1 MATNREQTDSP
12 DRQPPDRRTSSRQPP
27 RWADRLLEWF
37 VSPYL
42 LEDVQGDL
50 QEIFYKRVVQVGIAK
65 ARREYGWAVLHYLNP
80 FFSKPHHRTGNLPP
94 YPQFASFHPTMIR
107 NYLKIAFRNLA
118 KNRVYSFINIFGL
131 ASGMTVS
138 MLIGLWI
145 YDELSYNKQFKNYD
159 RLAKLWQFVKFD
171 VEKSSYDVMPIPLAQ
186 ELRSKYPDFES
197 VGLSV
202 TRDVVLAAGERK
214 LLKTGNYVEPDFIN
228 MLSLNILSGTRF
240 GSNDVNSILLSE
252 SLANAMFGAENP
264 LNKLIKLDNKQTV
277 KVAGVYEDF
286 PANNTFNDVTF
297 LVPWKFFAANDE
309 GAKRD
314 RNEWDSNSY
323 QICVQ
328 LKPGADFDAVSA
340 KIKDIRM
347 KRDDPPG
354 YKPEFFLHPM
364 TKWHLYSDFKDGV
377 NTGGIITFVW
387 LFGSIGVIVLL
398 LACINFM
405 NLSTARSE
413 KRAKEVGIRKAI
425 GSLRS
430 QLIAQ
435 FFSESLLMAM
445 LAFSLSILFVQLT
458 LPFFNQVA
466 EKKMVILW
474 ANPLFWLA
482 GLSFSLLTGLIAG
495 SYPAV
500 YLSSFQPIKV
510 LKGIMRTSRSATIP
524 RRVLVGFQFTV
535 SVTLIIGTIIVFR
548 QIEHAKDRPMGYSR
562 SGLIEIGMNVPE
574 LFGHYMALRTDLLN
588 TGAVAGMSE
597 SSGMITTQSGGTT
610 NISWK
615 GKKTDSKPLVMSNYV
630 THDYGKT
637 IGWQVKEG
645 RDFSRDFTTDS
656 SSIILNEA
664 AIKLMGFKRPVG
676 ETVRQSGKEYT
687 VVGVVKDM
695 VKENPFEP
703 VNPSFFVVN
712 YRNINT
718 INLRL
723 APQVSAHE
731 ALAKIEQVFK
741 SYSPDAPFDYKFV
754 DDQYARKF
762 GNEERIGRLAGGF
775 AMLAILISCLGLFGL
790 ASFMAEQRTKEI
802 GIRKV
807 LGASVFNVW
816 GLLSKEFVLL
826 ILVAFCLAA
835 PISYYVLSDWLQNY
849 KYRTELSWWIF
860 VVAGLGALAVTLL
873 TVSFQSIRAALMN
886 PVKSLR
892 SE

>member
-1 MATNREQTDSP
+1 MKPETPMGEKPSP
-12 DRQPPDRRTSSRQPP
+12 NRRTVPP
-27 RWADRLLEWF
+27 KGITKFIEWLCAPHLREE
-37 VSPYL
+37 VL
-42 LEDVQGDL
+42 GDL
-50 QEIFYKRVVQVGIAK
+50 YERYVLRVQEWGETK
-65 ARREYGWAVLHYLNP
+65 ARRRYWREVLAYVRPSIIKRQSSEYPNP
-80 FFSKPHHRTGNLPP
+80 TNTDML
-94 YPQFASFHPTMIR
+94 R
-107 NYLKIAFRNLA
+107 NYLKIAFRNLVTN
-118 KNRVYSFINIFGL
+118 KVYSFINMFGL
-131 ASGMTVS
+131 ASGMAVA

-145 YDELSYNKQFKNYD
+145 YDELSFNKQFKHYD

-197 VGLSV
+197 IGLSV
-202 TRDVVLAAGERK
+202 TRNVILATGERK

-228 MLSLNILSGTRF
+228 MLSLNIVSGTRF

-252 SLANAMFGAENP
+252 SLAMAMFGTESP
-264 LNKLIKLDNKQTV
+264 LNKLIKLDNKQSV

-286 PANNTFNDVTF
+286 LANSTFNDVTF
-297 LVPWKFFAANDE
+297 LIPWQFFAANDD

-314 RNEWDSNSY
+314 QNEWDSNSY
-323 QICVQ
+323 QIYAQ
-328 LKPGADFDAVSA
+328 LKPGADFDQVSA

-347 KRDDPPG
+347 KRDNPPG

-364 TKWHLYSDFKDGV
+364 TKWHLYSDFKNGV
-377 NTGGIITFVW
+377 NTGGLITFIW

-405 NLSTARSE
+405 NLSTAQSE

-445 LAFSLSILFVQLT
+445 LAFMLSILFVQLT

-466 EKKMVILW
+466 DKKMVILW
-474 ANPLFWLA
+474 TNPLFWLA
-482 GLSFSLLTGLIAG
+482 GLGFSLLTGLIAG
-495 SYPAV
+495 SYPAL

-548 QIEHAKDRPMGYSR
+548 QIEHAKDRPVGYSR
-562 SGLIEIGMNVPE
+562 SGLVEIGIMTPE
-574 LFGHYMALRTDLLN
+574 LSGHYDALRNDLLR
-588 TGAVAGMSE
+588 TGAVSGMSE
-597 SSGMITTQSGGTT
+597 SSNSVTVQYGGTT
-610 NISWK
+610 DIAWK
-615 GKKTDSKPLVMSNYV
+615 GKKSGSRPLVMTNYV
-630 THDYGKT
+630 SHDFGKT
-637 IGWQVKEG
+637 VGWQLKEG
-645 RDFSRDFTTDS
+645 RDFSRTYSTDTA
-656 SSIILNEA
+656 SIILNEA
-664 AIKLMGFKRPVG
+664 AVRLMGFKNPIG
-676 ETVRQSGKEYT
+676 ELIRRGSPSREYK
-687 VVGVVKDM
+687 VIGVIKDM
-695 VKENPFEP
+695 LKEDPFKS
-703 VNPSFFVVN
+703 VNPSFFAIDYGNV
-712 YRNINT
+712 NT

-723 APQVSAHE
+723 APQLSARE
-731 ALAKIEQVFK
+731 ALAKIEQVIK
-741 SYSPDAPFDYKFV
+741 SYSPDSPFDYKFA
-754 DDQYARKF
+754 DDQYAQKF
-762 GNEERIGRLAGGF
+762 GTEERIGRLAGGF
-775 AMLAILISCLGLFGL
+775 AILAILISCLGLFGL

-826 ILVAFCLAA
+826 ILVAFCFAA
-835 PISYYVLSDWLQNY
+835 PIAYYVLSDWLQNY
-849 KYRTELSWWIF
+849 QYRTELSWWIF
-860 VVAGLGALAVTLL
+860 ALAGIGALAVTLL
-873 TVSFQSIRAALMN
+873 TISFQSIKAALMN

>member
-1 MATNREQTDSP
+1 MKHLATYFL
-12 DRQPPDRRTSSRQPP
+12 
-27 RWADRLLEWF
+27 RLLLPAHRVDE
-37 VSPYL
+37 
-42 LEDVQGDL
+42 LEGDL
-50 QEIFYKRVVQVGIAK
+50 DELFQQRVQQFGVREARWRYVKDVISLMRPSLLRKDK
-65 ARREYGWAVLHYLNP
+65 ACLVSTNKN
-80 FFSKPHHRTGNLPP
+80 S
-94 YPQFASFHPTMIR
+94 YPTPAFTTMLR
-107 NYLKIAFRNLA
+107 NYLTVAFRNLL

-131 ASGMTVS
+131 ASGMAVA

-145 YDELSYNKQFKNYD
+145 YDELSFNKQFDNHD
-159 RLAKLWQFVKFD
+159 RLAKVWQFVKFD
-171 VEKSSYDVMPIPLAQ
+171 AEKSSYDVLPIPLAQ

-197 VGLSV
+197 VGLTV
-202 TRDVVLAAGERK
+202 TREVILASGEQK

-228 MLSLNILSGTRF
+228 MLSLNVVSGTRF
-240 GSNDVNSILLSE
+240 GDNDVNSILLSE
-252 SLANAMFGAENP
+252 SLAKAMFGTENP

-277 KVAGVYEDF
+277 KVAGVYKDF

-297 LVPWKFFAANDE
+297 LVPWKFFSANDE

-314 RNEWDSNSY
+314 QDQWDSNSY
-323 QICVQ
+323 QIYAQ
-328 LKPGADFDAVSA
+328 LKPDADFDLVSA

-347 KRDDPPG
+347 KRDNPPG

-364 TKWHLYSDFKDGV
+364 SKWHLYSDFKNGI

-387 LFGSIGVIVLL
+387 LFGAIGIIVLL

-435 FFSESLLMAM
+435 FFSESLLMAA
-445 LAFSLSILFVQLT
+445 LAFILSLLFVQLT

-466 EKKMVILW
+466 DKKMVVLW
-474 ANPLFWLA
+474 ANPTFWIA

-495 SYPAV
+495 SYPAL

-510 LKGIMRTSRSATIP
+510 LKGIMRTSRSATVP

-535 SVTLIIGTIIVFR
+535 SVMLIIGTIIVFR
-548 QIEHAKDRPMGYSR
+548 QIEHAKDRPIGYSR
-562 SGLIEIGMNVPE
+562 SGLIELGMNAPE
-574 LFGHYMALRTDLLN
+574 LARHYTALRTDLLN

-597 SSGMITTQSGGTT
+597 SSGAITSQSGGTT
-610 NISWK
+610 DISWK
-615 GKKTDSKPLVMSNYV
+615 GKKNDSKPLVMSNYI

-637 IGWQVKEG
+637 IGWQVKAG

-656 SSIILNEA
+656 SSMILNEA
-664 AIKLMGFKRPVG
+664 AVKLMGFKNPIG
-676 ETVRQSGKEYT
+676 ETVRQSGKDYT
-687 VVGVVKDM
+687 VIGVIKDM
-695 VKENPFEP
+695 VKEDPFKP
-703 VNPSFFVVN
+703 VNPSFFAIN
-712 YRNINT
+712 YRNVNT
-718 INLRL
+718 INIRL
-723 APQVSAHE
+723 APQLSAHE
-731 ALAKIEQVFK
+731 ALAKVEQVFK
-741 SYSPDAPFDYKFV
+741 QYSPDSPFDYKFA
-754 DDQYARKF
+754 DDQFARKF
-762 GNEERIGRLAGGF
+762 GNEERIGGLAGGF
-775 AMLAILISCLGLFGL
+775 AILAILISCLGLFGL
-790 ASFMAEQRTKEI
+790 ASFIAEQRTKEI

-816 GLLSKEFVLL
+816 GLLSKEFVIL

-835 PISYYVLSDWLQNY
+835 PVAYYVLSNWLQNY
-849 KYRTELSWWIF
+849 QYRTELSWWIF
-860 VVAGLGALAVTLL
+860 AVAGLGALLVTLL
-873 TVSFQSIRAALMN
+873 TISFQSIKAALMN